1 MAESI
6 EALQLELN
14 ALSASIDDHMA
25 SISEDILNLNSTLA
39 LQKSQIINLE
49 MKDSEHSDAIAG
61 LENSLQSLESRLQ
74 NEIDAVK
81 TRLTAVE
88 GQMENLIGI
97 EELEG
102 VQIELQTLTN
112 DFNTFFSS
120 TTNQITEIQGDVSS
134 LEDATAQLQQGLSD
148 LDKKFEEIEDFE
160 NDLEEI
166 KGS

>member
-81 TRLTAVE
+81 TRLTAE
-88 GQMENLIGI
+88 
-97 EELEG
+97 
-102 VQIELQTLTN
+102 
-112 DFNTFFSS
+112 
-120 TTNQITEIQGDVSS
+120 
-134 LEDATAQLQQGLSD
+134 
-148 LDKKFEEIEDFE
+148 
-160 NDLEEI
+160 
-166 KGS
+166 